1 MSNAKKYRK
10 MIEWER
16 LGSSSGTFHGRMS
29 TIKDRNGRTQ
39 QKQKKLRTVGKNTQ
53 KTEG

>member
-1 MSNAKKYRK
+1 

-16 LGSSSGTFHGRMS
+16 LGSSSGTFYGKMS